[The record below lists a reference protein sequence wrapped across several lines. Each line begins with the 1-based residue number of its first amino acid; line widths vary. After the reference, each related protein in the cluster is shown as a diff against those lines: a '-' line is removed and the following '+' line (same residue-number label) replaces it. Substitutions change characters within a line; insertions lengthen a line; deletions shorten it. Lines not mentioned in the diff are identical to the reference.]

1 MNRRTT
7 KIINLSTVAEEIIV
21 VFLTQIERFI
31 MFSKLVRNT
40 ILATTLALPIVPL
53 ASQNALAFDMRDFLV
68 YNNNELEITQLYVSS
83 KYSRYWGRN
92 ILNSDIVNGASDT
105 VTFNNNSNQCTYDV
119 KAIYSDGSYDI
130 SRNNLC
136 STYGITFY
144 GHGGD
149 YR

>member
-1 MNRRTT
+1 
-7 KIINLSTVAEEIIV
+7 
-21 VFLTQIERFI
+21 

-40 ILATTLALPIVPL
+40 LLATTLALPIVPL
-53 ASQNALAFDMRDFLV
+53 ASQNALAFDRRDFLV

-83 KYSRYWGRN
+83 KDSKYWGHN
-92 ILNSDIVNGASDT
+92 ILNSDIVNGTSDT

-130 SRNNLC
+130 GRTNLC

>member
-1 MNRRTT
+1 
-7 KIINLSTVAEEIIV
+7 
-21 VFLTQIERFI
+21 

-40 ILATTLALPIVPL
+40 LLAAALALPIVPS
-53 ASQNALAFDMRDFLV
+53 ASQNALASDRRDFLV

-83 KYSRYWGRN
+83 AVSRYWGSN
-92 ILNSDIVNGASDT
+92 ILNSDIVNGMYDA
-105 VTFNNNSNQCTYDV
+105 VTFSNNSNQCTYDV

-130 SRNNLC
+130 GRTNLC

-149 YR
+149 HR

>member
-1 MNRRTT
+1 
-7 KIINLSTVAEEIIV
+7 
-21 VFLTQIERFI
+21 

-40 ILATTLALPIVPL
+40 LLATTLALPIVPL

-68 YNNNELEITQLYVSS
+68 YNNNELEITRLYVSS
-83 KYSRYWGRN
+83 AGTEYWGRN
-92 ILNSDIVNGASDT
+92 LLNSDIVNGTSGT

-130 SRNNLC
+130 GRTNLC
-136 STYGITFY
+136 STYEITFY